1 MLKNLTNIVINR
13 AVTRI
18 LSDAQPIAEA
28 IYDRIVDR
36 YGHNSLLRAI
46 ADVVDTS
53 DVASRMD
60 HEEVAS
66 YLNPDSIAAAID
78 TDAITEAIAESIDT
92 SEIVDRLD
100 TYAIAAEVAECV
112 DWTDHVPSAEEV
124 APLVIDRID
133 LAALAEQVAE
143 RIDHVALAERVAER
157 TGSTGSTAAAEVA
170 PSAGLIDRMLD
181 RAVDRLLAMA
191 EEAAARGDL

>member
-1 MLKNLTNIVINR
+1 MWKNLTNLVIDR
-13 AVTRI
+13 TVTRI
-18 LSDAQPIAEA
+18 LIDVQPIAEVV
-28 IYDRIVDR
+28 YDRIVDR

-53 DVASRMD
+53 DVASRMN

-66 YLNPDSIAAAID
+66 YLNPNSIAASID

-100 TYAIAAEVAECV
+100 TYAIAAEVAKQV

-124 APLVIDRID
+124 APLVIDRLD

-143 RIDHVALAERVAER
+143 RIDHEALAERVAER
-157 TGSTGSTAAAEVA
+157 TGRGPVDVP
-170 PSAGLIDRMLD
+170 PSAGLIDRLLD
-181 RAVDRLLAMA
+181 RAVDRLLAAA
-191 EEAAARGDL
+191 EEAAERGDV

>member
-1 MLKNLTNIVINR
+1 MLKNLTNIVIDR
-13 AVTRI
+13 TVTR
-18 LSDAQPIAEA
+18 LLNDVQPIAEA

-100 TYAIAAEVAECV
+100 TYAIAAEVAEQI
-112 DWTDHVPSAEEV
+112 DWTDHVPSAAAV
-124 APLVIDRID
+124 AMAID
-133 LAALAEQVAE
+133 LDALAAAL
-143 RIDHVALAERVAER
+143 AER

>member
-1 MLKNLTNIVINR
+1 MLKNLINVVVDR
-13 AVTRI
+13 TVTRI
-18 LSDAQPIAEA
+18 LSDVQPIAEVV
-28 IYDRIVDR
+28 YDRLADR
-36 YGHNSLLRAI
+36 YGHNNLLRAI
-46 ADVVDTS
+46 ADVVDAA

-66 YLNPDSIAAAID
+66 HLNPDSIAAAID

-100 TYAIAAEVAECV
+100 TYEIASEVAESI

-124 APLVIDRID
+124 APLVIDRLD

-157 TGSTGSTAAAEVA
+157 TEAAAAAEVA

>member
-1 MLKNLTNIVINR
+1 MLKNLINVVVDR
-13 AVTRI
+13 TVTRI
-18 LSDAQPIAEA
+18 LIDVQPIAEVV
-28 IYDRIVDR
+28 YDRIVDR
-36 YGHNSLLRAI
+36 YGHYNLLNELAERI
-46 ADVVDTS
+46 DVST
-53 DVASRMD
+53 VAEHVD

-100 TYAIAAEVAECV
+100 TYAIASEVAEQV

-124 APLVIDRID
+124 APLVIDRLD

-143 RIDHVALAERVAER
+143 RIDHAALAERVVER
-157 TGSTGSTAAAEVA
+157 TGATAAAEVA